1 MVSHLAR
8 RDTGPDGVQTV
19 LVVDDEFGV
28 AEVLD
33 AILTDEGFR
42 VVTATNGRQA
52 LDRIAEQ
59 RPDLVLLDYIMPILD
74 GVGVL
79 HALATDPRATGLP
92 VVVMS
97 ALPEESISVATQ
109 HYQAFLRKPFR
120 IKSVLAAIATAMPS
134 ATVTPPR
141 ANGHYPGPDDA

>member
-1 MVSHLAR
+1 M
-8 RDTGPDGVQTV
+8 QTV

-52 LDRIAEQ
+52 LARIAEQ
-59 RPDLVLLDYIMPILD
+59 RPDLVLLDYMMPILD

-79 HALATDPRATGLP
+79 HALAADPSATGLP

-97 ALPEESISVATQ
+97 ALPEETISVATQ
-109 HYQAFLRKPFR
+109 RYQAFLRKPFR
-120 IKSVLAAIATAMPS
+120 IRSVLAAIATAMPS
-134 ATVTPPR
+134 HADGR
-141 ANGHYPGPDDA
+141 DADADDTR